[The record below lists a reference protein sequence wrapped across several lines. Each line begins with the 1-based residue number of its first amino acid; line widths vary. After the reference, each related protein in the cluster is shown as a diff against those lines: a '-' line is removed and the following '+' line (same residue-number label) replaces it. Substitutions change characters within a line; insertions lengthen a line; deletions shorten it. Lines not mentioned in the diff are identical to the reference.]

1 MATRTTTRNRINRAI
16 GNAVDGTYHDDIP
29 MDEIF
34 DCITAHDGTPVQED
48 GTPWSGFMCGADGR
62 ATIEVTFPTMKS
74 MFVHISWHKM
84 ESGRFEVVTYIS

>member
-16 GNAVDGTYHDDIP
+16 TKNIPTYNIDIP

-34 DCITAHDGTPVQED
+34 ECITAHDGTPVQED
-48 GTPWSGFMCGADGR
+48 GTPWSGFMCGANGS

-74 MFVHISWHKM
+74 MYVHISWYKM
-84 ESGRFEVVTYIS
+84 QSGRYEIVSYIS